1 MQNNRQPT
9 STVQRSRASTLRAQ
23 LGDPGDAVKSV
34 CVGSVTLPHWREAPQ
49 QLPEGCD
56 VQSGDQN
63 ERSAPCSA
71 AHDQRAPRTLVGVQA
86 LPRSG
91 HSGQRSEVGTGE
103 HASLAVVEAPAVPP
117 A

>member
-9 STVQRSRASTLRAQ
+9 SSAQRSRASTLRAQ

-56 VQSGDQN
+56 VQSGDQK
-63 ERSAPCSA
+63 ERS
-71 AHDQRAPRTLVGVQA
+71 RTLVGVQA